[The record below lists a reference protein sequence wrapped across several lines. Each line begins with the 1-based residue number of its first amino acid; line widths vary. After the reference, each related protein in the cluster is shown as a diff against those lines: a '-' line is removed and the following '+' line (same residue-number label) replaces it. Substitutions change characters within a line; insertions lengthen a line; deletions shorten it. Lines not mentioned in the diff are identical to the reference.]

1 MSSRMLNKLARPV
14 SGIVLAA
21 LAGLTCVSVSAEDE
35 VLSRMSVQQRL
46 ERIERLLGADV
57 LQQQMHQLDVIQQEI
72 SLLREQIEQQGYE
85 LDTIKQRQ
93 RSLYLDMD
101 RRLSSLEAGGGGGA
115 RSSGVVPPVPAP
127 RSSAGSAPAATAVAA
142 GGDDDG
148 KDEYSN
154 AFALLK
160 EGRYQPSIEAFSAFL
175 KKYPQ
180 SKYSDNAQYWLGEAN
195 YVSRDYK
202 QALEEFQRLIA
213 RYPESTKI
221 PGARLKIGYVYFELK
236 NWSAARENLQLVIKL
251 YPDASVA
258 NKAKE
263 RLDRMQRE
271 GH

>member
-1 MSSRMLNKLARPV
+1 MSSRMNKKVARPV
-14 SGIVLAA
+14 TGLLLAA
-21 LAGLTCVSVSAEDE
+21 LAGLSSMSVYAEDE
-35 VLSRMSVQQRL
+35 VLSRMSVQQRI

-57 LQQQMHQLDVIQQEI
+57 LQQQMHQLEVIQQEI

-101 RRLSSLEAGGGGGA
+101 RRLSNLEAGGGGGS
-115 RSSGVVPPVPAP
+115 RSSGVVPPVPAAS
-127 RSSAGSAPAATAVAA
+127 RSGSVSAPASGAA
-142 GGDDDG
+142 SGDEDG
-148 KDEYSN
+148 KDDYAA

-180 SKYSDNAQYWLGEAN
+180 SKFSDNAQYWLGEAN

-258 NKAKE
+258 GKAKE